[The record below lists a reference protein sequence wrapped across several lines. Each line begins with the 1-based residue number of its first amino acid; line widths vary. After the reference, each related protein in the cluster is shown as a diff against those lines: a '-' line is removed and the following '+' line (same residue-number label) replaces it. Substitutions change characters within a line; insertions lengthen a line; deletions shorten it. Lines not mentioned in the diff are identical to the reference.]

1 MAPAIRLH
9 EAVALAGRF
18 PLLAGASLEVSQGE
32 VVHLRGPNG
41 AGKTSLLKVLAGLI
55 AVHSGEATVLGRDL
69 VADRRWVRRE
79 VGMLGHQSF
88 LYDELTV
95 EENLRF
101 AVRAARAGQAGIGA
115 VLEQFGF
122 GGRLASMA
130 VGRCSAGQQR
140 RASLA
145 VLVARGSRLWLLDEP
160 HAGLDQEG
168 RDLLD
173 QLLAG
178 SKAAGRTVVFA
189 SHEHT
194 RAEAIADRVIHVAG
208 GRVVEGTGAVLQPT
222 PSTASS
228 SASAQP
234 TAAGPVPTAQPAD
247 GAGPSD
253 QVTKASAHV
262 A

>member
-1 MAPAIRLH
+1 MAPAVRLH

-18 PLLAGASLEVSQGE
+18 PLLAGASLEVAEGE

-55 AVHSGEATVLGRDL
+55 QVHSGEATVLGRDL
-69 VADRRWVRRE
+69 VADRRSVRRD

-88 LYDELTV
+88 LYEELTV

-101 AVRAARAGQAGIGA
+101 SVRAARGHVTGIRPA
-115 VLEQFGF
+115 LEQMGF
-122 GGRLASMA
+122 AGRLATTP

-145 VLVARGSRLWLLDEP
+145 LLVARGVRLWLLDEP

-173 QLLAG
+173 ELLAG
-178 SKAAGRTVVFA
+178 SRAAGRTVLFA
-189 SHEHT
+189 SHEHE
-194 RAEAIADRVIHVAG
+194 RAEAIADRVVHVAG
-208 GRVVEGTGAVLQPT
+208 GRVVEPPGI
-222 PSTASS
+222 
-228 SASAQP
+228 SASADSAVQADEP
-234 TAAGPVPTAQPAD
+234 EHVQADVPAENGSSAPESGSRAD
-247 GAGPSD
+247 NE
-253 QVTKASAHV
+253 TTAHV

>member
-1 MAPAIRLH
+1 MFEIPMAPAVRLH

-18 PLLAGASLEVSQGE
+18 PLLAGASLEVAEGE

-41 AGKTSLLKVLAGLI
+41 AGKTSVLKVLAGLLE
-55 AVHSGEATVLGRDL
+55 VHSGEAMALGRDL
-69 VADRRWVRRE
+69 VSDRRAVRRE

-88 LYDELTV
+88 LYEDLTV

-101 AVRAARAGQAGIGA
+101 AVRAAKGSLAGIA
-115 VLEQFGF
+115 PALEKLGF
-122 GGRLASMA
+122 SGRLASLP

-145 VLVARGSRLWLLDEP
+145 VLVARGARLWLLDEP

-173 QLLAG
+173 LLLAG
-178 SKAAGRTVVFA
+178 SRAAGRTVLFA
-189 SHEHT
+189 SHEHE
-194 RAEAIADRVIHVAG
+194 RAETIADRVVHLAG
-208 GRVVEGTGAVLQPT
+208 GRVVESTRPVEPLQAPVQVTQPPAQAAQHAVSRPVTGAP
-222 PSTASS
+222 
-228 SASAQP
+228 
-234 TAAGPVPTAQPAD
+234 
-247 GAGPSD
+247 
-253 QVTKASAHV
+253 AHV

>member
-1 MAPAIRLH
+1 MPPAVRLH

-18 PLLAGASLEVSQGE
+18 PLLAGASLEVDEGE

-41 AGKTSLLKVLAGLI
+41 AGKTSLLKVLAGLL
-55 AVHSGEATVLGRDL
+55 AVHSGEATVLGWDL
-69 VADRRWVRRE
+69 VADRRAVRRE

-88 LYDELTV
+88 LYEELTV

-101 AVRAARAGQAGIGA
+101 AVRAVRGA
-115 VLEQFGF
+115 MSGVPPALERFGF
-122 GGRLASMA
+122 AGRLASTP

-145 VLVARGSRLWLLDEP
+145 VLVAREARLWLLDEP

-173 QLLAG
+173 ELLAG
-178 SKAAGRTVVFA
+178 SRAAGRTVVFA
-189 SHEHT
+189 SHELE
-194 RAEAIADRVIHVAG
+194 RAETIADRVVHLAG
-208 GRVVEGTGAVLQPT
+208 GRVLEQPGRAETSEPAGKTAV
-222 PSTASS
+222 
-228 SASAQP
+228 
-234 TAAGPVPTAQPAD
+234 
-247 GAGPSD
+247 
-253 QVTKASAHV
+253 HV

>member
-1 MAPAIRLH
+1 MPPAVRLH

-18 PLLAGASLEVSQGE
+18 PLLAGACLEVGEGE

-41 AGKTSLLKVLAGLI
+41 AGKTSLLKVLAGLL
-55 AVHSGEATVLGRDL
+55 AVHSGEANVLGWDL
-69 VADRRWVRRE
+69 VADRRAVRRE
-79 VGMLGHQSF
+79 VAMLGHETF
-88 LYDELTV
+88 LYEELTV

-101 AVRAARAGQAGIGA
+101 AVRAARGACAGIGP

-122 GGRLASMA
+122 SGRLASVP

-145 VLVARGSRLWLLDEP
+145 VLVARDARLWLLDEP

-173 QLLAG
+173 ELLAG
-178 SKAAGRTVVFA
+178 SRAAGRTVVFA
-189 SHEHT
+189 SHELE
-194 RAEAIADRVIHVAG
+194 RATAIADRTVHLAG
-208 GRVVEGTGAVLQPT
+208 GRVVAT
-222 PSTASS
+222 PEKF
-228 SASAQP
+228 
-234 TAAGPVPTAQPAD
+234 GPVPEAP
-247 GAGPSD
+247 
-253 QVTKASAHV
+253 AHV

>member
-1 MAPAIRLH
+1 MAPAVRLH

-18 PLLAGASLEVSQGE
+18 PLLAGASLEVAEGE

-41 AGKTSLLKVLAGLI
+41 AGKTSLLKVLAGLLE
-55 AVHSGEATVLGRDL
+55 VRSGEATVLGHDI
-69 VADRRWVRRE
+69 VADRRSVRRD

-88 LYDELTV
+88 LYEELTV

-101 AVRAARAGQAGIGA
+101 AVRAARGDLKGIGPA
-115 VLEQFGF
+115 LEQFGF
-122 GGRLASMA
+122 AGRLASTP

-145 VLVARGSRLWLLDEP
+145 VLAARGARLWLLDEP

-173 QLLAG
+173 ELLVG
-178 SKAAGRTVVFA
+178 SRAPGRTVLLA
-189 SHEHT
+189 SHEHG
-194 RAEAIADRVIHVAG
+194 RAEAIATRVVHLAG
-208 GRVVEGTGAVLQPT
+208 GRVVEPGEHPEPAAAKA
-222 PSTASS
+222 ASR
-228 SASAQP
+228 
-234 TAAGPVPTAQPAD
+234 PV
-247 GAGPSD
+247 
-253 QVTKASAHV
+253 KEASAHV